1 MEEMELYNWLVM
13 EEMELYNW
21 LVMEEMELYNWLVM
35 ELYNWLVMEMELYN
49 WLVMEEMVNVCNK
62 VSPNISEDHL
72 LKLTDKALEYV
83 RCGVTCQPVE
93 LYNFFKSNRIYTDY
107 LNLIKKSGSEA
118 VDIRAC
124 PLKTKGGGGGGGRHS
139 LK

>member
-21 LVMEEMELYNWLVM
+21 LVME
-35 ELYNWLVMEMELYN
+35 EMELYN

-72 LKLTDKALEYV
+72 LKLTDKALQCV
-83 RCGVTCQPVE
+83 RCGVTWQPVQ
-93 LYNFFKSNRIYTDY
+93 LSNFLKSNRIYTDY
-107 LNLIKKSGSEA
+107 LKLIKKSGSEA
-118 VDIRAC
+118 LDIRAC
-124 PLKTKGGGGGGGRHS
+124 P
-139 LK
+139 